1 MNIYVIRN
9 GQRFGP
15 YTEQTLLSYV
25 NQGQILVHDKAIRD
39 TDTVEQTAGFYLRQ
53 AGLKCRIPNKG
64 NIVSQLKSIGSE
76 LIFPKTTMLIPDS
89 GYCRAA
95 SDGHYEYAIRRLLA
109 FL

>member
-53 AGLKCRIPNKG
+53 AGLKCRDSKQREYSFAIEVNRFGTYIP
-64 NIVSQLKSIGSE
+64 
-76 LIFPKTTMLIPDS
+76 
-89 GYCRAA
+89 
-95 SDGHYEYAIRRLLA
+95 
-109 FL
+109 

>member
-39 TDTVEQTAGFYLRQ
+39 TDTVEQTAGS
-53 AGLKCRIPNKG
+53 
-64 NIVSQLKSIGSE
+64 VSYTHLTLPTNRE
-76 LIFPKTTMLIPDS
+76 V
-89 GYCRAA
+89 
-95 SDGHYEYAIRRLLA
+95 
-109 FL
+109 

>member
-39 TDTVEQTAGFYLRQ
+39 TDTVEQTATQ
-53 AGLKCRIPNKG
+53 
-64 NIVSQLKSIGSE
+64 S
-76 LIFPKTTMLIPDS
+76 
-89 GYCRAA
+89 
-95 SDGHYEYAIRRLLA
+95 
-109 FL
+109 

>member
-39 TDTVEQTAGFYLRQ
+39 TDTVEQTAGFYLR
-53 AGLKCRIPNKG
+53 
-64 NIVSQLKSIGSE
+64 
-76 LIFPKTTMLIPDS
+76 
-89 GYCRAA
+89 
-95 SDGHYEYAIRRLLA
+95 
-109 FL
+109 